1 MRLPHTVTL
10 FQPSGRTVL
19 TGVLL
24 ESTRGTSV
32 TKTAQN
38 SADSVTLHIP
48 LPFAQIIS
56 PEKDYFA
63 RGDVPDEGSYQKCRE
78 STRHTALQASLCM
91 ITGACSIWRW
101 AADDTLLYEAA
112 PAQQRA

>member
-1 MRLPHTVTL
+1 MKLPHTVTI

-24 ESTRGTSV
+24 ESTRGTAV
-32 TKTAQN
+32 TKNAQN

-48 LPFAQIIS
+48 IPFDLIVS

-63 RGDVPDEGSYQKCRE
+63 RGEVPDEGSYQKCRE
-78 STRHTALQASLCM
+78 KHETYRVTSVSLYDYGGLQHLEV
-91 ITGACSIWRW
+91 GGR
-101 AADDTLLYEAA
+101 
-112 PAQQRA
+112 

>member
-48 LPFAQIIS
+48 LPFTQIIS

-63 RGDVPDEGSYQKCRE
+63 RGDLPEVTRNAVR
-78 STRHTALQASLCM
+78 STRHTASQASLCM
-91 ITGACSIWRW
+91 TTADYSIWRW
-101 AADDTLLYEAA
+101 AVDDSILSKYQAA
-112 PAQQRA
+112 G

>member
-48 LPFAQIIS
+48 LPFTQIIS

-63 RGDVPDEGSYQKCRE
+63 RGDVPDAGSYQKCRE
-78 STRHTALQASLCM
+78 K
-91 ITGACSIWRW
+91 
-101 AADDTLLYEAA
+101 YEAYRVTSVSLYDYGGL
-112 PAQQRA
+112 QHLEVGGR